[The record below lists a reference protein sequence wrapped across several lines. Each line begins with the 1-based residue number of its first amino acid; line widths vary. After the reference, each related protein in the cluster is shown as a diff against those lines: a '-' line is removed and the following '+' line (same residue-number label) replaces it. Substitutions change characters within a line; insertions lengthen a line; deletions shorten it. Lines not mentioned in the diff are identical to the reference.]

1 MAAAEAAGQLPSARE
16 ADERVH
22 ALRTGGWAAV
32 GAARWATDAARWA
45 PRREVAGRA
54 QARSRSWAADTE
66 TDQGRRAGRV
76 NAGPVG
82 AGMGISFIF
91 LFFYF
96 LCPLFVISFEFKCK
110 AQICGL
116 QECTTMVNQH
126 TKKKKTIQHV
136 VQQS

>member
-22 ALRTGGWAAV
+22 ALRTGGWAVV

-45 PRREVAGRA
+45 PHREVASHA

-76 NAGPVG
+76 NAGPTG
-82 AGMGISFIF
+82 ADMGISFIF
-91 LFFYF
+91 SIFFIFFAHF
-96 LCPLFVISFEFKCK
+96 L
-110 AQICGL
+110 
-116 QECTTMVNQH
+116 
-126 TKKKKTIQHV
+126 
-136 VQQS
+136 